1 MNIRELPY
9 NLYKNGTIEDRK
21 LKTLLTSTGTL
32 SQAIRLTPIQS
43 SNSCEELP
51 YTLYINGIKKNIYWI
66 SAKWSV
72 WGPFNPQTLYKYI
85 IKTST

>member
-51 YTLYINGIKKNIYWI
+51 YTLYINGIKKTYIE
-66 SAKWSV
+66 SQLSDLFEAHL
-72 WGPFNPQTLYKYI
+72 TLKLC
-85 IKTST
+85 TNT